1 MFIIPTSALCLSLP
15 PSLFAIIKTSSPLQ
29 PDIYIHAVNPPFPL
43 AQHVAQ
49 PLEAHAR
56 PLVPQHGNLLGGG
69 AGGGLCGGIEHVDDG
84 FVEGAAAAAVGFV
97 VLEERRGG
105 GRSGLEP
112 VAAEV
117 EEAAVGPVARGEEED
132 EQEDGAVDA
141 GAVEEVGADEEEED
155 EGGRGVC
162 WDEEKGEPTSKAE
175 HGGLL
180 VAPIPRRCRQD
191 AERRVCAELREL
203 SS

>member
-15 PSLFAIIKTSSPLQ
+15 PSLFVIIKTSSPLQ
-29 PDIYIHAVNPPFPL
+29 PDIYIHAVDPPFPL

-69 AGGGLCGGIEHVDDG
+69 AGGGRCGGIEHVDDG
-84 FVEGAAAAAVGFV
+84 FVEGAAAAGGFV

-105 GRSGLEP
+105 GRPGLEP

-162 WDEEKGEPTSKAE
+162 WDEEEREPTV
-175 HGGLL
+175 GLRLL
-180 VAPIPRRCRQD
+180 VMYK
-191 AERRVCAELREL
+191 ERENKGMDWR
-203 SS
+203 